1 MDRLDGLAV
10 FVAVAEQ
17 GSFIAAS
24 RRLHR
29 SPASIT
35 RAVAALEDRLGV
47 RLFNRTTRAVALTDA
62 GARYL
67 DLCRRALGEFEELEL
82 SAASERLE
90 PRGLLTLT
98 APEMFGRLHLL
109 PIAQAFMGRYP
120 AVKVSLLL
128 LNRIVSFVDEGI
140 DLGLRI
146 AHLPDSSMRAILVGH
161 VRRVVCASPA
171 YLVARGRP
179 ETPADL
185 AHHDVILVSGVRAA
199 MERWSFGEGK
209 HAISV
214 ALDTRLVVNTVQAAL
229 DAAVAGGGILRAHS
243 YQSESLERSGDLRKI
258 LVAYEPPPIPIHIVH
273 PAGRYL
279 APKVRLF
286 IDDAV
291 SVLRAKFGA
300 ATN

>member
-1 MDRLDGLAV
+1 
-10 FVAVAEQ
+10 
-17 GSFIAAS
+17 
-24 RRLHR
+24 
-29 SPASIT
+29 
-35 RAVAALEDRLGV
+35 
-47 RLFNRTTRAVALTDA
+47 
-62 GARYL
+62 
-67 DLCRRALGEFEELEL
+67 
-82 SAASERLE
+82 
-90 PRGLLTLT
+90 LT

-109 PIAQAFMGRYP
+109 PIAQAFMRQYP

-171 YLVARGRP
+171 YLAARGQP

-185 AHHDVILVSGVRAA
+185 AHHDVILVSGVRPA

-209 HAISV
+209 HATSV
-214 ALDTRLVVNTVQAAL
+214 ALDPRLVVNTVQAAL
-229 DAAVAGGGILRAHS
+229 DAAVNGGGILRPHS

-258 LVAYEPPPIPIHIVH
+258 LAAYEPPPIPIHIVH

-279 APKVRLF
+279 PPKLRLF
-286 IDDAV
+286 IDEAV
-291 SVLRAKFGA
+291 SALRAKFGA
-300 ATN
+300 AAS